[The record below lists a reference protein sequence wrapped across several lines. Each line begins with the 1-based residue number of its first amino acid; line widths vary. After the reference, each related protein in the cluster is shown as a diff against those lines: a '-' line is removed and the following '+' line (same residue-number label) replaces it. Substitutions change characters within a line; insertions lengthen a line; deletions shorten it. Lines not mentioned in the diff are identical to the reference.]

1 MRRAR
6 YYYVYLAIGLTYNR
20 LPINWGVGTAVNAP
34 IGAQNSVD
42 ASHPH
47 KTRGFLVDIAG
58 EASGAPGVYPRAPDS
73 EGPCATGS
81 GFPNFA
87 EVAHAP
93 TVHVCQLGVSM
104 RRAPDKSPETNF
116 KFQPARGLRLWQVK
130 SQVNPTTQVYKSWS

>member
-58 EASGAPGVYPRAPDS
+58 EASGLSARSRLGRALRHWFRFS
-73 EGPCATGS
+73 E
-81 GFPNFA
+81 F
-87 EVAHAP
+87 
-93 TVHVCQLGVSM
+93 
-104 RRAPDKSPETNF
+104 R
-116 KFQPARGLRLWQVK
+116 
-130 SQVNPTTQVYKSWS
+130 